1 MSGSKVCYVCCVY
14 FGDRRC
20 AVSGYNEDRL
30 LYIREHV
37 KSLEELAHNLDK
49 IVFVFNLEQEHFKFF
64 EEAKNIIPERIHSA
78 NVEVIARENY
88 GMSYGAWSD
97 VYGKYREHFDYYIF
111 NEDDY
116 FFTKEYF
123 DDYLVNKFNSYTN
136 IGYLCG
142 VAMNP
147 APGVPWVTHAGNSV
161 GISSSR
167 VLEELYNK
175 FGCLPHGKRKI
186 DDIDERYGLE
196 EQEGQV
202 SQTYEIFKMGYNI
215 YDIREDYSVPHDM
228 GPHLKHAVA
237 EFDHFVDNYFHW
249 NAGPLFVPAPL
260 RFGYPTYYVNIVDQQ
275 YQRKRTCYVVNM
287 YFGERRKT
295 VEEYYSDRLCFLKK
309 QIETLSNHKH
319 NLDKIVF
326 SINFEQDHLA
336 WVNEAISLIP
346 KSIQNTKVE
355 VFLRK
360 NAGLSYGAFSDNFAR
375 LRNEYDYFIFNEDD
389 YFLVQDSWDEYLIR
403 KYNSLPDSG
412 YLCAVQRCEDFW
424 NEEKVHA
431 GHCFGISSREA
442 LDRVWKKHG
451 CLPHDNN
458 TNDYKVQEKVQHN
471 FGYSFVEAGLRV
483 YDIREEYRVAFAMT
497 NDAADIWRWFWWNEK
512 DLIVPAIFAFD
523 KPHTWWESYDGPC
536 LRKTNLEKYTQ

>member
-1 MSGSKVCYVCCVY
+1 MNKVCYVCCVY

-20 AVSGYNEDRL
+20 AVSQYNEDRL
-30 LYIREHV
+30 SYVREHV
-37 KSLEELAHNLDK
+37 KSLEEVSHKLDK
-49 IVFVFNLEQEHFKFF
+49 IVFVFNLEEEHIHFF
-64 EEAKNIIPERIHSA
+64 EEAKNIVPKRIGNTEVELIP
-78 NVEVIARENY
+78 RENY

-97 VYGKYREHFDYYIF
+97 VYEKYRKQFDYYIF

-116 FFTKEYF
+116 FFVQDDF
-123 DDYLVNKFNSYTN
+123 DKYLVNKFKSYTN

-142 VAMNP
+142 AVMNP

-161 GISSSR
+161 GISSST
-167 VLEELYNK
+167 VLDELFNK
-175 FGCLPHGKRKI
+175 FGCLPHGKKTI
-186 DDIDERYGLE
+186 NDLEERYGLE

-202 SQTYEIFKMGYNI
+202 SQTYEIFKLGYNI

-228 GPHLKHAVA
+228 GPHLKHAVPD
-237 EFDHFVDNYFHW
+237 FDHFVDNYFHW
-249 NAGPLFVPAPL
+249 NTGQLFIPAPL
-260 RFGYPTYYVNIVDQQ
+260 RFGHPTYYINVVDQQ

-346 KSIQNTKVE
+346 KKLQNTDVE

-360 NAGLSYGAFSDNFAR
+360 NVGLSYGAFSDNFAR
-375 LRNEYDYFIFNEDD
+375 LRNDYDYFIFNEDD

-403 KYNSLPDSG
+403 KYNELPDSG
-412 YLCAVQRCEDFW
+412 YLCAIMRDADEKW
-424 NEEKVHA
+424 NDGKDHA
-431 GHCFGISSREA
+431 GHCFGISSTGA
-442 LDRVWKKHG
+442 LDKVCEKYG
-451 CLPHDNN
+451 SLPCSSE
-458 TNDYKVQEKVQHN
+458 TNDYDVQEKIQ
-471 FGYSFVEAGLRV
+471 VEFTHVFFKVGLRV

-497 NDAADIWRWFWWNEK
+497 GEHDQDIWRWFWWNEK

-536 LRKTNLEKYTQ
+536 IRRTNLEKYQ